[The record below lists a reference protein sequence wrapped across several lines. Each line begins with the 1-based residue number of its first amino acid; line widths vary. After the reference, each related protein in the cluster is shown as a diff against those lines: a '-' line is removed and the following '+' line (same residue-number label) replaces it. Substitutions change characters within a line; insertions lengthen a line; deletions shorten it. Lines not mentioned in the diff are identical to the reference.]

1 MLHYWGE
8 KAPSVF
14 CPRLLIR
21 ENRTNDQQ
29 SQREKANSHRRNNT
43 PSISIDLQLR
53 YTSFSLQET
62 TRNPPPTAQGAL
74 PFSPHG
80 IPGASS
86 SQLRGRPG
94 IRREGWRCWAPGGA
108 AFVHH
113 RVSPHPLEWVV
124 DSTRGPKE
132 LHHTGT

>member
-29 SQREKANSHRRNNT
+29 SQREKAILIREMTLPQS
-43 PSISIDLQLR
+43 QCFALR

-62 TRNPPPTAQGAL
+62 IRNPPPL
-74 PFSPHG
+74 LLKEPFPFHPPAF
-80 IPGASS
+80 PGLVLANFEEDPEFEE
-86 SQLRGRPG
+86 RDGDVGRPAVLLSS
-94 IRREGWRCWAPGGA
+94 I
-108 AFVHH
+108 
-113 RVSPHPLEWVV
+113 
-124 DSTRGPKE
+124 T
-132 LHHTGT
+132 